1 MDGSFGFVTERV
13 EHFSFV
19 YTLDQRL
26 RPGTGF
32 ERVARQP
39 EYPFC
44 SYFIFEHCFVW
55 YSLYSE
61 VDFELIFLHRDRFLD
76 A

>member
-19 YTLDQRL
+19 YTLDQKL
-26 RPGTGF
+26 RPGIGF
-32 ERVARQP
+32 ERVVRQP
-39 EYPFC
+39 EYSFC
-44 SYFIFEHCFVW
+44 AYFISEHCFVW

-61 VDFELIFLHRDRFLD
+61 VDVEWIILSRDRFLV